1 MVWNQLRMYLQKSTP
16 ILAID
21 MHIFEIIILK
31 KSTIGIANVRSVYK
45 FLPVFVANEKA
56 NPRFLNC
63 SGYLKCNAC

>member
-1 MVWNQLRMYLQKSTP
+1 MYLQKSTP

-31 KSTIGIANVRSVYK
+31 RSTIGMANVRS
-45 FLPVFVANEKA
+45 VFVANEKA